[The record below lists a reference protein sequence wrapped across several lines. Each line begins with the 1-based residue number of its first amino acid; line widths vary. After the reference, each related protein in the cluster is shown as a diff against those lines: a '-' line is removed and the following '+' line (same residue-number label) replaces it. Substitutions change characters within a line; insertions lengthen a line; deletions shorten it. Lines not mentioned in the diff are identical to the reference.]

1 MSTFRITSSS
11 TSASRIQKP
20 SSLRR
25 TTSSPFSSAKR
36 KKPTSSTLGRK
47 STTATKANEDEEDIL
62 DERLQDDGLIA
73 SLANDLNYSD
83 VAQLLRLILGRQWLP
98 IPETGAGMN
107 STRIA
112 EVLNYRRML
121 PPIVSVAHV
130 HALSKSPTSTERQMS
145 TLLNAGVIRRITI
158 PGRGRGSAAIGE
170 GLVLVSEWEK
180 IVHVDSRLSPEL
192 RDNYIKFLRTPS
204 VEPTFSKEEIQ
215 ALSKSGLL
223 VRAHTSRS
231 TADLWLRPG
240 ASTLGN
246 LATVAKAGSMH
257 ASGSSGA
264 VGDESKDH
272 ISGGSG
278 GTRSIV
284 GGGNSKAGS
293 LDTYTLSLPN
303 TGPYLKLL
311 EESRA
316 HFVTLL
322 SKMSR
327 FREAPL
333 TMLRERWDG
342 GVAGDSE
349 AEKAQRARREWTGV
363 LPGRT
368 KKWKS
373 FYGLQFD
380 WVLEEALGS
389 GMVECFRSGVGTGVR
404 AL

>member
-1 MSTFRITSSS
+1 M
-11 TSASRIQKP
+11 
-20 SSLRR
+20 
-25 TTSSPFSSAKR
+25 
-36 KKPTSSTLGRK
+36 
-47 STTATKANEDEEDIL
+47 

-73 SLANDLNYSD
+73 SLAHDLNYSD
-83 VAQLLRLILGRQWLP
+83 VAQLLRLILGRTWTP

-130 HALSKSPTSTERQMS
+130 HALSKSPTSTEREIS

-158 PGRGRGSAAIGE
+158 PGRGKGSAAVGE
-170 GLVLVSEWEK
+170 GLVLVSEWDK
-180 IVHVDSRLSPEL
+180 IVQAESRLGEEL
-192 RDNYIKFLRTPS
+192 REKYIHALKTPG
-204 VEPTFSKEEIQ
+204 VEPIFTKEEIQ
-215 ALSKSGLL
+215 ALSRSGLL

-264 VGDESKDH
+264 VAEGASEH

-278 GTRSIV
+278 GTNSIV
-284 GGGNSKAGS
+284 GGGNTKGGS
-293 LDTYTLSLPN
+293 LDAYTLSLPN

-311 EESRA
+311 EESRS
-316 HFVTLL
+316 HLVTLL

-327 FREAPL
+327 YREAPL
-333 TMLRERWDG
+333 SMLRERWDG

>member
-1 MSTFRITSSS
+1 MSNFRITSSS

-25 TTSSPFSSAKR
+25 KISSPFSTSKR
-36 KKPTSSTLGRK
+36 KKPTSTLRRK
-47 STTATKANEDEEDIL
+47 STTATKDDADEEDIL
-62 DERLQDDGLIA
+62 NERLQDDGLIA

-83 VAQLLRLILGRQWLP
+83 VAQLLRLISGRQWTP
-98 IPETGAGMN
+98 IPEKGAGMN

-121 PPIVSVAHV
+121 PPIVSVPHV
-130 HALSKSPTSTERQMS
+130 HALSKSPTSTEREIS
-145 TLLNAGVIRRITI
+145 TLLNAGVVRRITI
-158 PGRGRGSAAIGE
+158 PGRGKGSAAVGE
-170 GLVLVSEWEK
+170 GLALVSEWEK
-180 IVHVDSRLSPEL
+180 IVQADSRLDGEL
-192 RDNYIKFLRTPS
+192 KDKYVEALRIPS
-204 VEPTFSKEEIQ
+204 VEPDFTKEEIQ
-215 ALSKSGLL
+215 ALSRSGLL

-246 LATVAKAGSMH
+246 LVTVAKAGSKH
-257 ASGSSGA
+257 ASGSFGA
-264 VGDESKDH
+264 VAEESKDH
-272 ISGGSG
+272 LSGGSG
-278 GTRSIV
+278 GTRAIA
-284 GGGNSKAGS
+284 GGGNAKVGLSDA
-293 LDTYTLSLPN
+293 YTLSIPN

-316 HFVTLL
+316 HLVTLL
-322 SKMSR
+322 SKTSR

-333 TMLRERWDG
+333 SMLRERWDG

-363 LPGRT
+363 LPGQT

-373 FYGLQFD
+373 FHGLQFD
-380 WVLEEALGS
+380 WVLEEAVGS
-389 GMVECFRSGVGTGVR
+389 GVVECFRSGVGTGVR

>member
-1 MSTFRITSSS
+1 
-11 TSASRIQKP
+11 
-20 SSLRR
+20 
-25 TTSSPFSSAKR
+25 
-36 KKPTSSTLGRK
+36 
-47 STTATKANEDEEDIL
+47 
-62 DERLQDDGLIA
+62 
-73 SLANDLNYSD
+73 
-83 VAQLLRLILGRQWLP
+83 
-98 IPETGAGMN
+98 MN

-130 HALSKSPTSTERQMS
+130 HALSKSPTTTEREIS

-158 PGRGRGSAAIGE
+158 PGRGKGSSAVGE

-180 IVHVDSRLSPEL
+180 IVQADAKLSEEL
-192 RDNYIKFLRTPS
+192 KEKYISALHMPS
-204 VEPTFSKEEIQ
+204 VKPSFTVSEIQ
-215 ALSKSGLL
+215 ALSRSGLL
-223 VRAHTSRS
+223 VRAYTSRS

-246 LATVAKAGSMH
+246 LVSVAKAGSAH

-264 VGDESKDH
+264 VAEGSREH

-278 GTRSIV
+278 GTKSIA
-284 GGGNSKAGS
+284 GGLNSNTGS
-293 LDTYTLSLPN
+293 SQAYTLSIPN

-316 HFVTLL
+316 HLVTLL
-322 SKMSR
+322 SR
-327 FREAPL
+327 TNRYREAPL
-333 TMLRERWDG
+333 SMLRERWDG
-342 GVAGDSE
+342 GIAGDSE
-349 AEKAQRARREWTGV
+349 AERAQKARGQWLGV

-373 FYGLQFD
+373 FWGLQFD

>member
-1 MSTFRITSSS
+1 MI
-11 TSASRIQKP
+11 
-20 SSLRR
+20 
-25 TTSSPFSSAKR
+25 
-36 KKPTSSTLGRK
+36 
-47 STTATKANEDEEDIL
+47 
-62 DERLQDDGLIA
+62 
-73 SLANDLNYSD
+73 
-83 VAQLLRLILGRQWLP
+83 
-98 IPETGAGMN
+98 

-121 PPIVSVAHV
+121 PPIISVAHV
-130 HALSKSPTSTERQMS
+130 HALSKSPTMTEREIS
-145 TLLNAGVIRRITI
+145 TLLTEGIIRRITI
-158 PGRGRGSAAIGE
+158 PGRGKGSSAVGE

-180 IVHVDSRLSPEL
+180 IVMADSRLEDGL
-192 RDNYIKFLRTPS
+192 KEKYISALHSPS
-204 VEPTFSKEEIQ
+204 VEPSFTAAEIQ

-246 LATVAKAGSMH
+246 LVTVAKAGSAH

-264 VGDESKDH
+264 VAGGSREH

-278 GTRSIV
+278 GTKSIA
-284 GGGNSKAGS
+284 GGSNSKADS
-293 LDTYTLSLPN
+293 LDAYTLSIPN

-311 EESRA
+311 GDSRA
-316 HFVTLL
+316 HLVTLL
-322 SKMSR
+322 SRMSR

-333 TMLRERWDG
+333 SMLRERWDG
-342 GVAGDSE
+342 GIAGDSE
-349 AEKAQRARREWTGV
+349 AEKAQRARGEWTGV

-373 FYGLQFD
+373 FWGLQFD

-389 GMVECFRSGVGTGVR
+389 GVVECFRSGVGTGVR